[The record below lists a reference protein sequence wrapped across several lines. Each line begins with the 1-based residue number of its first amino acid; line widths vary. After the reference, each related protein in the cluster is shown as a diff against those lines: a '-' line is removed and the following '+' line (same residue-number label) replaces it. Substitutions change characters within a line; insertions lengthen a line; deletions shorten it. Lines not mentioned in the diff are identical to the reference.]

1 MINLFQNE
9 ANVATLDLTINSNYW
24 VYSSITPFFLFS
36 FTGEGT
42 NQIINFVTDNIAPI
56 CARTTYDQFII
67 TETGSTFT
75 NLTGGCI
82 NLSVGTDWMYSVFE
96 QLDRNNLIP
105 ANALDVV
112 GYGRVYYTPNYSTG
126 IITYTGNTTN
136 NNNIYYKNY

>member
-56 CARTTYDQFII
+56 SARTTYDQFII

-82 NLSVGTDWMYSVFE
+82 NLSVGNTWIYQIYE
-96 QLDRNNLIP
+96 QLTRNNLIP
-105 ANALDVV
+105 ASALDVV
-112 GYGRVYYTPNYSTG
+112 GYGRVTYNPNVTNNYTFF
-126 IITYTGNTTN
+126 TGNTQ
-136 NNNIYYKNY
+136 NNIFFTSY